1 VWAGEHQ
8 GLKVAV
14 KVLRVYSTSD
24 FNRITSVSRH
34 LKLVKSTFRRVHDRC
49 DRTDVLQ
56 GSRNMEDPL
65 SSECAPAVGSD
76 NGGEAL
82 CDGFRMDGQ
91 WEHQRVRQGT

>member
-24 FNRITSVSRH
+24 FNRITSVSHH
-34 LKLVKSTFRRVHDRC
+34 LRLGTFRRADDRC
-49 DRTDVLQ
+49 DCADVLQ
-56 GSRNMEDPL
+56 GSRNMEDPP
-65 SSECAPAVGSD
+65 SSECSPAVGSD

-82 CDGFRMDGQ
+82 CDDFRMDGQ
-91 WEHQRVRQGT
+91 WEH